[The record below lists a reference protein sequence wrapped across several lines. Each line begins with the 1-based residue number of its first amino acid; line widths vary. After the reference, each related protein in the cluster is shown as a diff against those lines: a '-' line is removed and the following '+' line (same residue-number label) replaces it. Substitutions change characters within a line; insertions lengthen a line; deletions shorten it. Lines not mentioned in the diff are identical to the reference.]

1 MIVTWSFLGIILII
15 GFIFLGIKM
24 SESVKQGDI
33 KIFFLAL
40 YTITLITFINI
51 GISFY
56 FYAKTVKKKGHK
68 GLRGL
73 QGKVGDKGD
82 SGYCED
88 SCKVNSLKLFIIEKV
103 REYVKENS
111 IDLTNIEQKVCR
123 YFNFIDNNDYPI
135 LGTRINNKEEEVKI
149 KNLKLEEY
157 KYIKYN
163 YDFTNFINEI
173 KKLKNDGSIDS
184 SNHFNED
191 NAILNLSIKEN
202 EGENIQLIYIH
213 KSC

>member
-24 SESVKQGDI
+24 SESVKHGDI

-56 FYAKTVKKKGHK
+56 FYAKTAKKKGQK

-73 QGKVGDKGD
+73 KGKVGDKGD

-88 SCKVNSLKLFIIEKV
+88 SCKVNSLKLFLIEKI
-103 REYVKENS
+103 RELDTTDILKGNVEKIVCGYFTIKTETDKLKSLTMEDFQTIKSNFNTYKHDYDNPPAS
-111 IDLTNIEQKVCR
+111 INLNYDRGKIDLTYIEGKC
-123 YFNFIDNNDYPI
+123 
-135 LGTRINNKEEEVKI
+135 T
-149 KNLKLEEY
+149 
-157 KYIKYN
+157 
-163 YDFTNFINEI
+163 
-173 KKLKNDGSIDS
+173 
-184 SNHFNED
+184 
-191 NAILNLSIKEN
+191 
-202 EGENIQLIYIH
+202 
-213 KSC
+213 

>member
-24 SESVKQGDI
+24 SESVKHGDI

-56 FYAKTVKKKGHK
+56 FYAKTAKKKGQK

-103 REYVKENS
+103 REHVKNNNMV
-111 IDLTNIEQKVCR
+111 LTNIEQKVCR
-123 YFNFIDNNDYPI
+123 YFNFTEENEDKLQKIEDLTLKEYKTIKKNIEDN
-135 LGTRINNKEEEVKI
+135 TVKYFSLFVTNLSDNLLEDG
-149 KNLKLEEY
+149 KLKTQNVKPYNLKL
-157 KYIKYN
+157 
-163 YDFTNFINEI
+163 
-173 KKLKNDGSIDS
+173 LKNKNNESIDLS
-184 SNHFNED
+184 YID
-191 NAILNLSIKEN
+191 NP
-202 EGENIQLIYIH
+202 
-213 KSC
+213 C